1 MKFPS
6 LPLSLFAGVQWKLL
20 GITAGALILIG
31 SGTTT
36 YAWFKGHKAGEVK
49 IQTAWDLDAAK
60 RDRAMNALLMKTRE
74 RDQQSATES
83 VRIANDLSKTLD
95 DAARA
100 IADAHIAS
108 NKRLRQSEARARVYS
123 GYAEAGPTERAN
135 LASHAAQLDKSLEEG
150 RGLVEEFRITLGQRD
165 REVVL
170 LGQQIVSDR
179 KAVSE

>member
-1 MKFPS
+1 MK
-6 LPLSLFAGVQWKLL
+6 LPALPFLAGVQWKIL
-20 GITAGALILIG
+20 GITSAALILIG

-36 YAWFKGHKAGEVK
+36 YAWFKGHKAGELKV
-49 IQTAWDLDAAK
+49 QTAWDLDRAK
-60 RDRAMNALLMKTRE
+60 RDRATNVLLVKLRE
-74 RDQQSATES
+74 KDQQSASET
-83 VRIANDLSKTLD
+83 VRISNDLSKTLD

-100 IADAHIAS
+100 IADAHAAS
-108 NKRLRQSEARARVYS
+108 NRRLRDSEARARLYS